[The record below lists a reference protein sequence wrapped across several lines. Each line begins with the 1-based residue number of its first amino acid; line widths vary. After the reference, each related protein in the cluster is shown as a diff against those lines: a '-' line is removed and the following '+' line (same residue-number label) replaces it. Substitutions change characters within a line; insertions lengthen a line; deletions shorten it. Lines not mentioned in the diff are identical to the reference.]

1 MVINLMLDQVKL
13 TTWRTTKKS
22 DWQTFKQNATKC
34 CTWKVCTLEMGFWK
48 SNLLKKLSLLRV
60 WARKAHNI

>member
-1 MVINLMLDQVKL
+1 MLDRVKL
-13 TTWRTTKKS
+13 TTWRTTNKL

-48 SNLLKKLSLLRV
+48 SNLLKKLRV